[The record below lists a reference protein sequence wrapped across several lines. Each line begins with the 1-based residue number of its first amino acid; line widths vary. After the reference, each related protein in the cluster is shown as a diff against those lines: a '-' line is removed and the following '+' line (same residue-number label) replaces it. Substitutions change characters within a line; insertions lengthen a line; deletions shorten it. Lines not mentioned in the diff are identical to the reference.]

1 MPLRRCSVAGV
12 KSVCLLALLAWTLGC
27 SGAATAPAHPAEP
40 ASGTRLVVLVVLDQW
55 PEWSFE
61 AKRSVFHA
69 GLARA
74 LAEGEWHVGEHPSA
88 ATLTAPGHALL
99 GTGAPTARSGILAN
113 EWWHRDAHRILMSV
127 EAEDGAES
135 TKWLRV
141 PGLGDALAATPGK
154 AVSVSLKSRAAL
166 LPLGHTGLAVWYD
179 PHAGRFDAFALAKST
194 PSPSPR
200 PWLDAY
206 TTAHPIAARLE
217 PWTLL
222 PDTAQLA
229 GVPDD
234 NRGETGAK
242 GFGVTFPHDP
252 SATPHP
258 LESVFATPL
267 GNQVL
272 FELATEAIT
281 GEHLGADAA
290 PDLLIVSLSAHD
302 YVGHG
307 WGHESLEQWD
317 LERRL
322 DESLAQFMAT
332 LDEKVG
338 ADHWAMVI
346 TSDHGASPLP
356 EALGGGRLTPE
367 QVRAAANAAAS
378 ATLGPGDWIANTHY
392 PNIYFTDAFF
402 TQPPREQK
410 SAIKRVLDAL
420 RSFPAIEK
428 AGVTADVAG
437 HCDTRPAAD
446 RALCLTFDPQRSGD
460 LYYLPARGWIMDTED
475 EPAAT
480 AHGSIHE
487 YDREVPLIILA
498 PDRIH
503 HDPQTSPADKV
514 PMETVAPLL
523 ARWLGVKL

>member
-1 MPLRRCSVAGV
+1 M
-12 KSVCLLALLAWTLGC
+12 LALIGC
-27 SGAATAPAHPAEP
+27 SAAATTAPVHHAEP
-40 ASGTRLVVLVVLDQW
+40 EGGTRLVVLVVLDQW

-61 AKRSVFHA
+61 AKRSAFQ
-69 GLARA
+69 GGFARA
-74 LAEGEWHVGEHPSA
+74 LAEGEWHVGEYPSA
-88 ATLTAPGHALL
+88 ATLTSSGHALL
-99 GTGAPTARSGILAN
+99 GTGASTARSGILAN
-113 EWWHRDAHRILMSV
+113 EWWHRDLHKVLMSI
-127 EAEDGAES
+127 EGEDGHET
-135 TKWLRV
+135 TKWLRI

-154 AVSVSLKSRAAL
+154 AVGVSLKSRAAL

-179 PHAGRFDAFALAKST
+179 SHAGRFDAYALAQST
-194 PSPSPR
+194 PTKSPR
-200 PWLDAY
+200 PWLENY
-206 TTAHPIAARLE
+206 TAAHPVAARLE
-217 PWTLL
+217 PWVPL

-234 NRGETGAK
+234 NRGEVGEK
-242 GFGVTFPHDP
+242 GFGATFPHDP
-252 SATPHP
+252 AATKNPVD
-258 LESVFATPL
+258 SVFATPL
-267 GNQVL
+267 GNDLL
-272 FELATEAIT
+272 FEVAGEAIA
-281 GEHLGADAA
+281 GEHLGADKAA
-290 PDLLIVSLSAHD
+290 DLLVISLSAHD

-307 WGHESLEQWD
+307 WGHESIEQWD

-322 DESLAQFMAT
+322 DTSLAQFMAM

-338 ADHWAMVI
+338 AGRWSMVI

-356 EALGGGRLTPE
+356 EALGGGRFTPD
-367 QVRAAANAAAS
+367 QIRAGANAAAS
-378 ATLGPGDWIANTHY
+378 ATLGPGDWIANAHY

-420 RSFPAIEK
+420 RSFPSLEK
-428 AGVTADVAG
+428 VGVTADIAG

-446 RALCLTFDPQRSGD
+446 RALCETFDPERSGD
-460 LYYLPARGWIMDTED
+460 LYYLPSRGWIMDTED

-487 YDREVPLIILA
+487 YDREVPLIIMS
-498 PDRIH
+498 PERTH
-503 HDPQTSPADKV
+503 HDPQTKPSDTV